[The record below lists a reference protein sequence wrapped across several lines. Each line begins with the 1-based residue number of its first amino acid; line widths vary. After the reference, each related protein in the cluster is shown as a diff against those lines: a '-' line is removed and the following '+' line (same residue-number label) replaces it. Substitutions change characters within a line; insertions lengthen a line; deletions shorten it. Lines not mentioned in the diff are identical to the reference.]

1 MVLFSGFSNNKSLE
15 ERELLQKLNK
25 IEEKIDFN
33 YNVLNKHLVRMM
45 AYGVKVKEGYVD
57 GIRQAVECTDKNK
70 GNMSKK
76 SNHLLELVMFD
87 IAYVISNCDYEYSSD
102 EKKYLNIILNRYDE
116 DDRELLKLR
125 TQFLDSILEKGI
137 DEVKSFVTN
146 LSKSLKNKIDDDM
159 KDAYLALFKEVIML
173 DENVHNNE
181 KVLYQMLCEQWGRQS
196 GL

>member
-1 MVLFSGFSNNKSLE
+1 
-15 ERELLQKLNK
+15 
-25 IEEKIDFN
+25 
-33 YNVLNKHLVRMM
+33 
-45 AYGVKVKEGYVD
+45 
-57 GIRQAVECTDKNK
+57 
-70 GNMSKK
+70 MSEK

-102 EKKYLNIILNRYDE
+102 ENKYLDIILDRYD
-116 DDRELLKLR
+116 DDDKELLKLR

-146 LSKSLKNKIDDDM
+146 LSRSLKNKIDDDM

-173 DENVHNNE
+173 DENVHDNE
-181 KVLYQMLCEQWGRQS
+181 RVLYQLLCDQWGRES

>member
-1 MVLFSGFSNNKSLE
+1 
-15 ERELLQKLNK
+15 
-25 IEEKIDFN
+25 
-33 YNVLNKHLVRMM
+33 
-45 AYGVKVKEGYVD
+45 
-57 GIRQAVECTDKNK
+57 
-70 GNMSKK
+70 MSEK

-102 EKKYLNIILNRYDE
+102 EKKYLDIILNRYD
-116 DDRELLKLR
+116 DDDKELLKLR

-146 LSKSLKNKIDDDM
+146 LSKSLKDKIDDNM

-173 DENVHNNE
+173 DKNVHDNE
-181 KVLYQMLCEQWGRQS
+181 RVLYQLLCDQWGRES

>member
-1 MVLFSGFSNNKSLE
+1 
-15 ERELLQKLNK
+15 
-25 IEEKIDFN
+25 
-33 YNVLNKHLVRMM
+33 
-45 AYGVKVKEGYVD
+45 
-57 GIRQAVECTDKNK
+57 
-70 GNMSKK
+70 MSEK

-102 EKKYLNIILNRYDE
+102 EKKYLDIILDRYDN
-116 DDRELLKLR
+116 DDKELLKLR

-146 LSKSLKNKIDDDM
+146 LSKSLENKIDDDM

-173 DENVHNNE
+173 DENVHDNE
-181 KVLYQMLCEQWGRQS
+181 RILYQLLCDQWERES

>member
-1 MVLFSGFSNNKSLE
+1 
-15 ERELLQKLNK
+15 
-25 IEEKIDFN
+25 
-33 YNVLNKHLVRMM
+33 
-45 AYGVKVKEGYVD
+45 
-57 GIRQAVECTDKNK
+57 
-70 GNMSKK
+70 MSEK

-102 EKKYLNIILNRYDE
+102 EKKYLDIILDRYD
-116 DDRELLKLR
+116 DDDKELLKLR

-146 LSKSLKNKIDDDM
+146 LSKSLNNKIDGDM

-173 DENVHNNE
+173 DENVHDNE
-181 KVLYQMLCEQWGRQS
+181 RILYQLLCEQWGRES

>member
-1 MVLFSGFSNNKSLE
+1 
-15 ERELLQKLNK
+15 
-25 IEEKIDFN
+25 
-33 YNVLNKHLVRMM
+33 
-45 AYGVKVKEGYVD
+45 
-57 GIRQAVECTDKNK
+57 
-70 GNMSKK
+70 MSEK

-102 EKKYLNIILNRYDE
+102 EKKYLDIILNRYD
-116 DDRELLKLR
+116 DDDKELLKLI

-146 LSKSLKNKIDDDM
+146 LSKSLKNKIDDNM

-173 DENVHNNE
+173 DENVHDNE
-181 KVLYQMLCEQWGRQS
+181 RVLYQLLCDQWGRES

>member
-1 MVLFSGFSNNKSLE
+1 MS
-15 ERELLQKLNK
+15 
-25 IEEKIDFN
+25 EK
-33 YNVLNKHLVRMM
+33 
-45 AYGVKVKEGYVD
+45 
-57 GIRQAVECTDKNK
+57 T
-70 GNMSKK
+70 
-76 SNHLLELVMFD
+76 NHLLELVMFD

-102 EKKYLNIILNRYDE
+102 EKKYLNIILDRYDE

-146 LSKSLKNKIDDDM
+146 LSKSLKNKIDDDI

-173 DENVHNNE
+173 DENVHDNE
-181 KVLYQMLCEQWGRQS
+181 KVLYQLLCDQWSRHS

>member
-1 MVLFSGFSNNKSLE
+1 
-15 ERELLQKLNK
+15 
-25 IEEKIDFN
+25 
-33 YNVLNKHLVRMM
+33 
-45 AYGVKVKEGYVD
+45 
-57 GIRQAVECTDKNK
+57 
-70 GNMSKK
+70 MSEK

-102 EKKYLNIILNRYDE
+102 EKKYLDIILNRYD
-116 DDRELLKLR
+116 DDDKELLKLR

-146 LSKSLKNKIDDDM
+146 LSKSLKNKIDDNM

-173 DENVHNNE
+173 DESVHDNE
-181 KVLYQMLCEQWGRQS
+181 RVLYQLLCDQWGRES

>member
-1 MVLFSGFSNNKSLE
+1 
-15 ERELLQKLNK
+15 
-25 IEEKIDFN
+25 
-33 YNVLNKHLVRMM
+33 
-45 AYGVKVKEGYVD
+45 
-57 GIRQAVECTDKNK
+57 
-70 GNMSKK
+70 MSEK

-102 EKKYLNIILNRYDE
+102 EKKYLDIILDRYD
-116 DDRELLKLR
+116 DDDKELLKLR

-173 DENVHNNE
+173 DKNVHDNE
-181 KVLYQMLCEQWGRQS
+181 RILYQLLCDQWGRES
-196 GL
+196 GF

>member
-1 MVLFSGFSNNKSLE
+1 MTE
-15 ERELLQKLNK
+15 
-25 IEEKIDFN
+25 
-33 YNVLNKHLVRMM
+33 
-45 AYGVKVKEGYVD
+45 
-57 GIRQAVECTDKNK
+57 
-70 GNMSKK
+70 K

-102 EKKYLNIILNRYDE
+102 EKKYLDIILDRYDDE
-116 DDRELLKLR
+116 DKELLKLT

-137 DEVKSFVTN
+137 DEVKNFVIN

-173 DENVHNNE
+173 DKDVHENE
-181 KVLYQMLCEQWGRQS
+181 RVLYQLLCEQWDRES

>member
-1 MVLFSGFSNNKSLE
+1 
-15 ERELLQKLNK
+15 
-25 IEEKIDFN
+25 
-33 YNVLNKHLVRMM
+33 
-45 AYGVKVKEGYVD
+45 
-57 GIRQAVECTDKNK
+57 
-70 GNMSKK
+70 MSEK

-102 EKKYLNIILNRYDE
+102 ERKYLDIILDRYDN
-116 DDRELLKLR
+116 DDKELLKLR

-146 LSKSLKNKIDDDM
+146 LSKSLKNKIDDNM

-173 DENVHNNE
+173 DENVHDNE
-181 KVLYQMLCEQWGRQS
+181 RVLYQLLCDQWGRES

>member
-1 MVLFSGFSNNKSLE
+1 
-15 ERELLQKLNK
+15 
-25 IEEKIDFN
+25 
-33 YNVLNKHLVRMM
+33 
-45 AYGVKVKEGYVD
+45 
-57 GIRQAVECTDKNK
+57 
-70 GNMSKK
+70 MSEK

-102 EKKYLNIILNRYDE
+102 EKKYIDIILDRYD
-116 DDRELLKLR
+116 DDDKELLKLR

-173 DENVHNNE
+173 DENVHDNE
-181 KVLYQMLCEQWGRQS
+181 RILYQLLCDQWGRES

>member
-1 MVLFSGFSNNKSLE
+1 
-15 ERELLQKLNK
+15 
-25 IEEKIDFN
+25 
-33 YNVLNKHLVRMM
+33 
-45 AYGVKVKEGYVD
+45 
-57 GIRQAVECTDKNK
+57 
-70 GNMSKK
+70 MSEK

-102 EKKYLNIILNRYDE
+102 EKKYLDIILDRYD
-116 DDRELLKLR
+116 DDDKELLKLR

-146 LSKSLKNKIDDDM
+146 LSRSSKNKIDDNM

-173 DENVHNNE
+173 DENVHDNE
-181 KVLYQMLCEQWGRQS
+181 RVLYQLLCDQWGRES

>member
-1 MVLFSGFSNNKSLE
+1 
-15 ERELLQKLNK
+15 
-25 IEEKIDFN
+25 
-33 YNVLNKHLVRMM
+33 
-45 AYGVKVKEGYVD
+45 
-57 GIRQAVECTDKNK
+57 
-70 GNMSKK
+70 MSEK

-102 EKKYLNIILNRYDE
+102 EKKYLDIILNRYDK
-116 DDRELLKLR
+116 DGRELLKLR

-173 DENVHNNE
+173 DESVHDNE
-181 KVLYQMLCEQWGRQS
+181 RVLYQLLCDQWGRES

>member
-1 MVLFSGFSNNKSLE
+1 
-15 ERELLQKLNK
+15 
-25 IEEKIDFN
+25 
-33 YNVLNKHLVRMM
+33 
-45 AYGVKVKEGYVD
+45 
-57 GIRQAVECTDKNK
+57 
-70 GNMSKK
+70 MSEK

-102 EKKYLNIILNRYDE
+102 EKKYLDIILDRYD
-116 DDRELLKLR
+116 DDDKELLKLR

-146 LSKSLKNKIDDDM
+146 LSKSLKNKIDNDM

-173 DENVHNNE
+173 DENVHDNE
-181 KVLYQMLCEQWGRQS
+181 RILYQLLCDQWGRES

>member
-1 MVLFSGFSNNKSLE
+1 
-15 ERELLQKLNK
+15 
-25 IEEKIDFN
+25 
-33 YNVLNKHLVRMM
+33 
-45 AYGVKVKEGYVD
+45 
-57 GIRQAVECTDKNK
+57 
-70 GNMSKK
+70 MSEK

-102 EKKYLNIILNRYDE
+102 EKKYLDIILDKYD
-116 DDRELLKLR
+116 DDDKELLKLR

-173 DENVHNNE
+173 DENVHDNE
-181 KVLYQMLCEQWGRQS
+181 RILYQLLCDQWGRES